1 MIEEI
6 SKLLL
11 FFILSII
18 YFYSVTGYGKLI
30 SNKNSNFFDLQ
41 IEGTIVLLI
50 IGYTIYLSVG
60 INILLN
66 SLIFIIG
73 LILFFLYNN
82 KKITLIKFNFILP
95 LFFSL
100 FSIILIS
107 KTHEDFNSYHF
118 FSIFELFDN
127 ALRIGVTKLNHRF
140 VHSSHLALNQALT
153 VMPYIDFKIIH
164 FPVFIIYLSTVGY
177 FIKNTFSKNLKNNEL
192 FFSILCVLILV
203 IKFNRLSEFGY
214 DYVSQFIL
222 LIVFHKVYFLNFAKH
237 EVTKALIYFLLSVLI
252 KPVSLLFFP
261 ILLFIFFKKGFLF
274 IKEISLSK
282 YFVMFLLFLTL
293 FSSSFAKT
301 GCVFYP
307 INSSCFTNEKIFW
320 SEKDKLKQY
329 SRTIELWAKSFDIQR
344 RSNNEKIND
353 TNLYLKKFNWLKFWI
368 EHHFFYKIFEFLLIV
383 LTLTILINFYFSKS
397 IIKLDNDKKDRLIVL
412 ILSILSIL
420 FWLITVP
427 QFRFGFS
434 AIVIFLFFLFSFFL
448 NLNIKFNNKKIKY
461 LIIFGLLV
469 LNLKNLNRINN
480 EFSRNDFY
488 KFTNFP
494 YYNHKKINN
503 DYSNLSRSK
512 FFHIEILK

>member
-11 FFILSII
+11 FFILSIV
-18 YFYSVTGYGKLI
+18 YFYSVTGYGKII

-41 IEGTIVLLI
+41 IDGTIVLLI
-50 IGYTIYLSVG
+50 IGYGIYLTVG
-60 INILLN
+60 INIFLN
-66 SLIFIIG
+66 SLIFITG
-73 LILFFLYNN
+73 LILFFLYN
-82 KKITLIKFNFILP
+82 KKTFILKFNFVFL

-100 FSIILIS
+100 FTIILIS

-127 ALRIGVTKLNHRF
+127 ALRIGVTKLNQRF

-153 VMPYIDFKIIH
+153 VLPYIDFKIIH
-164 FPVFIIYLSTVGY
+164 LPVFIIYLSTVGY
-177 FIKNTFSKNLKNNEL
+177 FLKNTFSKNLKNNEL

-222 LIVFHKVYFLNFAKH
+222 LVVFHKVYFLNFSKH
-237 EVTKALIYFLLSVLI
+237 EIIKALMYFVLSVLI

-261 ILLFIFFKKGFLF
+261 ILLFIFFKKRFLF
-274 IKEISLSK
+274 VKEISLSK
-282 YFVMFLLFLTL
+282 YFVMFLLLATL

-307 INSSCFTNEKIFW
+307 INSSCFSNEKVFW

-329 SRTIELWAKSFDIQR
+329 SRTIELWAKSFDVQR

-353 TNLYLKKFNWLKFWI
+353 TNLYLQNFNWLKFWI

-383 LTLTILINFYFSKS
+383 LTLTILIYLYCSKL
-397 IIKLDNDKKDRLIVL
+397 IIKLDNDKKDRQFMFV
-412 ILSILSIL
+412 LSILSIL
-420 FWLITVP
+420 FWLNTVP

-434 AIVIFLFFLFSFFL
+434 AIIIFLFFLFSFFL
-448 NLNIKFNNKKIKY
+448 NLNIKFNKKKIKH

-469 LNLKNLNRINN
+469 LNLKNINRIHN
-480 EFSRNDFY
+480 EFSREDFY

-494 YYNHKKINN
+494 YHKHNKINN
-503 DYSNLSRSK
+503 NYSNLNRSK